1 MSIKSILNW
10 NVIENIKTKDY
21 QMSVDAHVS
30 GSACQTLV
38 FSIWNVFVG
47 VNVNVQLGKT
57 EVDDVDHL
65 VATQRRSADL

>member
-1 MSIKSILNW
+1 
-10 NVIENIKTKDY
+10 
-21 QMSVDAHVS
+21 MSVDAHVS